1 MSTRS
6 VNNKRTTTGEVTGMA
21 RRSASSAKPARAA
34 ASSVRV
40 VPASSK
46 DRRAAAAKGE
56 DLSNLSKEE
65 RKARKAELRK
75 HDDLVYSVSDS
86 ILNANEEYKKR
97 RKIWWALL
105 IVAVIVV
112 MILWVWMGTGISAA
126 LDTNTRSV
134 LYIVILVAAYAVI
147 IGAFVYDWLK
157 IRPLR
162 NEARSL
168 AEGMSDKQLV
178 NYYEKAAAEEDHARA
193 EKEAAKAAKKSK

>member
-6 VNNKRTTTGEVTGMA
+6 ANNKRTTTGEVTGMA

-46 DRRAAAAKGE
+46 ARRKQVERGE

-75 HDDLVYSVSDS
+75 QDDRIYAASNYL
-86 ILNANEEYKKR
+86 LNQDEEYNRR
-97 RKIWWALL
+97 RKLWWILLVVACALIFGIWIFVYAMAEQGNVVSSSIQIGL
-105 IVAVIVV
+105 IV
-112 MILWVWMGTGISAA
+112 
-126 LDTNTRSV
+126 
-134 LYIVILVAAYAVI
+134 VAYVVI
-147 IGAFVYDWLK
+147 IGALVYDFVR

-162 NEARSL
+162 NMYRTQ
-168 AEGMSDKQLV
+168 AEGMSQKQLIALL
-178 NYYEKAAAEEDHARA
+178 EKEAAEEDHKRA
-193 EKEAAKAAKKSK
+193 EKEAAKAAKKNKNK